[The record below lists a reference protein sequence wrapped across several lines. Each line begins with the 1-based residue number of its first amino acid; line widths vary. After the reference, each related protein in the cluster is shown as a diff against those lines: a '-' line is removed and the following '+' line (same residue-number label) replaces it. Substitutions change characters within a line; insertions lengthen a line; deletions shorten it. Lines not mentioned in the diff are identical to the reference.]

1 MRGRAIAHGAVTIV
15 NAISTGKGA
24 ALGIDLLTEAKVELT
39 RDSKQIDVSIIGGKN
54 EDTTLAKESVNVVLD
69 RFSTNKLGARVEI
82 KSQIPIA
89 RGLKSSST
97 AANAIV
103 LATLCALDKK
113 IPDEDVV
120 NLGVDAAFK
129 AKVTI
134 TGAYDDACAS
144 YFGGAVLTD
153 NYERKILKR
162 SHVDENLVAVIYVPR
177 ARTYTQKFPKE
188 RLNPFRYAVEMAFG
202 LAMKGDY
209 WKALTL
215 NGLIHSSAL
224 SVSTK
229 PAVDALLNG
238 ALAAGLSGTG
248 PSIAAIAKKEDSK
261 QIVSVWSSLPGK
273 VLTANLTGSKSRCA
287 RW

>member
-1 MRGRAIAHGAVTIV
+1 MTGRAIAHGAVTIV

-54 EDTTLAKESVNVVLD
+54 EDTTLAKESVNAVLN
-69 RFSTNKLGARVEI
+69 RFSNNKLGAHVEV

-103 LATLCALDKK
+103 LATLCALGKK

-120 NLGVDAAFK
+120 KLGVDAAFK

-144 YFGGAVLTD
+144 YFGGVVLTD
-153 NYERKILKR
+153 NYGRKILKR
-162 SHVDENLVAVIYVPR
+162 SDVDENLVAVIYVPR

-188 RLNPFRYAVEMAFG
+188 RLNPFTYAVEMAFE
-202 LAMKGDY
+202 LAMKGEY

-229 PAVDALLNG
+229 PAVVALLNG

-248 PSIAAIAKKEDSK
+248 PSIAAIVNKEDSK
-261 QIVSVWSSLPGK
+261 QIVSAWSSLPGK
-273 VLTANLTGSKSRCA
+273 VLTVNLTNSKARCA
-287 RW
+287 

>member
-1 MRGRAIAHGAVTIV
+1 MKGRAIAHGAVTIV

-39 RDSKQIDVSIIGGKN
+39 RDSKQVDASIIGGKN
-54 EDTTLAKESVNVVLD
+54 EDTTLAKESVNVVLN
-69 RFSTNKLGARVEI
+69 RFSDSKLGAHVEI

-103 LATLCALDKK
+103 LATLCALGKK

-120 NLGVDAAFK
+120 KLGVDAAFK

-153 NYERKILKR
+153 NYGRKILKQNN
-162 SHVDENLVAVIYVPR
+162 VDEKLVAVIYVPR

-188 RLNPFRYAVEMAFG
+188 RLNPFRYAVEMAFE
-202 LAMKGDY
+202 LAMKGEY

-261 QIVSVWSSLPGK
+261 QIVSAWSSLSGK
-273 VLTANLTGSKSRCA
+273 ILTANLTNSKARCA
-287 RW
+287 

>member
-1 MRGRAIAHGAVTIV
+1 MKGRAIAHGAVTIV

-39 RDSKQIDVSIIGGKN
+39 RDSKQVEVSIIGGKN
-54 EDTTLAKESVNVVLD
+54 EDTTLAKESVNVVLKH
-69 RFSTNKLGARVEI
+69 FSNNKLGAHVEV

-103 LATLCALDKK
+103 LATLCALGKK

-120 NLGVDAAFK
+120 KLGVDAAFK
-129 AKVTI
+129 AEVTI

-153 NYERKILKR
+153 NYGRKILKQ
-162 SHVDENLVAVIYVPR
+162 SNVDENLVAVIYVPT

-188 RLNPFRYAVEMAFG
+188 RLNPFRYAVEMAFE
-202 LAMKGDY
+202 LAMKGEY

-261 QIVSVWSSLPGK
+261 QIVSAWSSLSGK
-273 VLTANLTGSKSRCA
+273 ILTANLTNSKARCA
-287 RW
+287 

>member
-1 MRGRAIAHGAVTIV
+1 MKGRAIAHGAVTIV

-39 RDSKQIDVSIIGGKN
+39 RDSKQVDVSIIGGKN
-54 EDTTLAKESVNVVLD
+54 EDTTLAKESVNVVLN
-69 RFSTNKLGARVEI
+69 RFSDSKLGAHVEI

-103 LATLCALDKK
+103 LATLCALGKK

-120 NLGVDAAFK
+120 KLGVDAAFK

-153 NYERKILKR
+153 NYGRKILKQN
-162 SHVDENLVAVIYVPR
+162 SVDEKLVAVIYVPR

-188 RLNPFRYAVEMAFG
+188 RLNPFRYAVEMAFE
-202 LAMKGDY
+202 LAMKGEY

-261 QIVSVWSSLPGK
+261 QIVSAWSSLSGK
-273 VLTANLTGSKSRCA
+273 ILTANLTNSKARCA
-287 RW
+287 

>member
-1 MRGRAIAHGAVTIV
+1 MMKGRAVAHGAVTIV

-24 ALGIDLLTEAKVELT
+24 ALGIDLKTEATVET
-39 RDSKQIDVSIIGGKN
+39 TPDSKKIDVKILGGKR
-54 EDTTLAKESVNVVLD
+54 EDPALAKAALRVVLD
-69 RFSTNKLGARVEI
+69 HFSI
-82 KSQIPIA
+82 KSGAYVEVKSEIPIA

-103 LATLCALDKK
+103 LATVCALGKR

-120 NLGVDAAFK
+120 KLGVDAAFK

-153 NYERKILKR
+153 NFQRRILWR
-162 SHVDENLVAVIYVPR
+162 SEVDETLVATVYVPNTR
-177 ARTYTQKFPKE
+177 IYTRKFPKE
-188 RLNPFRYAVEMAFG
+188 RLNPLRYAVEMAFD
-202 LAMKGDY
+202 LAIKGDF
-209 WKALTL
+209 WGALTL

-224 SVSTK
+224 SLPTRPSL
-229 PAVDALLNG
+229 DALLNG

-248 PSIAAIAKKEDSK
+248 PAIAAISKAKDAKH
-261 QIVSVWSSLPGK
+261 IASVWSSLPGRILSTK
-273 VLTANLTGSKSRCA
+273 LTNSKAECA
-287 RW
+287 